1 MVLFRCSNEYNV
13 KMKKVFLVIVIN
25 VRGTYNR
32 NYREVKFIK
41 VLKKQILDFLE
52 SVQIVDKTTK
62 ISMNVLM
69 FWSFFKKISHMAE
82 YQ

>member
-1 MVLFRCSNEYNV
+1 MFRCSNEYNV

-52 SVQIVDKTTK
+52 SVQAVDKCRNC
-62 ISMNVLM
+62 ICQQPVLM
-69 FWSFFKKISHMAE
+69 RKSAKNVII
-82 YQ
+82 